1 MQCAIDHDVSA
12 LAAFVSAHPKLF
24 VLTGAGVSTG
34 SGIPAYRSSD
44 GEWQHRTPVTHQEF
58 IASHAMRQR
67 YWSRSMLGYPLM
79 RDARPNPAHA
89 ALARLEAAG
98 HVTQLVT
105 QNVDGLHQRA
115 GSGNVIELHGSVHR
129 VICMGCTVVEARA
142 ALQRRMQAANP
153 SFAARAATASAV
165 MAPDGDAKIGAAA
178 DTGVETDFA
187 ADHPPWFEVPACQAC
202 GGILKPD
209 VVFFGAGVPRARLDA
224 ALDAQ
229 ARADAVLIVGS
240 SLMVYSGFRF
250 CVRAQERGIP
260 IAAINA
266 GRTRAD
272 ALLQLKVEGDCAH
285 ALTALADSLLAHA
298 AA

>member
-1 MQCAIDHDVSA
+1 MQCVMDHDVSA

-129 VICMGCTVVEARA
+129 VICMECAAVEARA
-142 ALQRRMQAANP
+142 EVQRRMQAANP
-153 SFAARAATASAV
+153 SFAARAAAASAM
-165 MAPDGDAKIGAAA
+165 MAPDGDANVVDA
-178 DTGVETDFA
+178 GVETDFA
-187 ADHPPWFEVPACQAC
+187 ADHPPWFDVPVCQAC
-202 GGILKPD
+202 SGILKPD

-240 SLMVYSGFRF
+240 SLMVYSGYRF